1 MLSVSEENSAPN
13 GQFLNLDNIILPL
26 VCSTV
31 VIACLVNEFL
41 LSSNSPT
48 LYDDVSNWSFVFIKD
63 IIFTY
68 ALFLCSIMVTI
79 FSVLVLSSLQATL
92 LAELREQPQRYFLW
106 NYIFLEICLKAIDRL
121 SYYHHHKRQIF
132 FYLVWCTMFAPSI
145 CLFDQRIVTLAFKE
159 TFLIICALT
168 AVAFFWNLRIQKYLM
183 HKLVSVFIGS
193 YILLTVVTIIVIVFG
208 FPRNIFGLSLVIF
221 AVYGGF
227 LMHIFL
233 FIISTHVF
241 VELTKRGVEDMTHSA
256 IDLFVCTMHI
266 FGRIMIVNS
275 YTFVALKS

>member
-1 MLSVSEENSAPN
+1 MLSVSEENIALN
-13 GQFLNLDNIILPL
+13 GLYFNLDNIILPL

-41 LSSNSPT
+41 TSSNSPT
-48 LYDDVSNWSFVFIKD
+48 LYDDVSNWPFEFIKN

-68 ALFLCSIMVTI
+68 ALFLCSIMITVSSVMVF
-79 FSVLVLSSLQATL
+79 FSHQATL
-92 LAELREQPQRYFLW
+92 IAELREQPQRYFLW
-106 NYIFLEICLKAIDRL
+106 NYIFLEIGLKAIDRL
-121 SYYHHHKRQIF
+121 SYYNHHKRQIF
-132 FYLVWCTMFAPSI
+132 FYFVWCAMFAPSI
-145 CLFDQRIVTLAFKE
+145 CLFDQRIVTLAFQE
-159 TFLIICALT
+159 TFLIMCALT
-168 AVAFFWNLRIQKYLM
+168 AVAFFWNLSIQKYLM
-183 HKLVSVFIGS
+183 RKLVSVFIGS
-193 YILLTVVTIIVIVFG
+193 YILLTVITIIVIVFG

-227 LMHIFL
+227 VMHIFL
-233 FIISTHVF
+233 FVISTHVF
-241 VELTKRGVEDMTHSA
+241 VELTRRGMEDMTHSA